1 MFDISTT
8 LNFINKQIIDIEKW
22 WWWYIRELSFQILLG
37 LISYIIVCIIVYL
50 LFKKV
55 NHKTWQIPGPP
66 SKLLLVTAHP
76 DDEVMFFGPMIYW
89 LNKNINTNIY
99 LLCFS
104 QGGNKK
110 RIQEL
115 WNCTKIM
122 GIPDANVT
130 VIMSSEL
137 PDDPTIQWPNDIVAD
152 HILQYI
158 ELYKMD
164 AVVTFDKYGVSGHKN
179 HISLYYAVASLCL
192 DKKIPSYCKLYI
204 LESVNIL
211 RKYVQLFD
219 LPFSLL
225 TSSYWYIVT
234 YKQRKIIHTAMAAHK
249 SQYVWFR
256 KLFMLFSR
264 YTLINTF
271 HEVNAIDLELD
282 FQLDD
287 H

>member
-1 MFDISTT
+1 MFDLSLT
-8 LNFINKQIIDIEKW
+8 LSYINKQIIDIEKW
-22 WWWYIRELSFQILLG
+22 WWWYFREVSIQIVFG
-37 LISYIIVCIIVYL
+37 LISYIFVCIFVYL
-50 LFKKV
+50 LLKKV
-55 NHKTWQIPGPP
+55 NHEAWQLPGPP
-66 SKLLLVTAHP
+66 SRLLLVTAHP

-89 LNKNINTNIY
+89 LNKQNKTNIY

-104 QGGNKK
+104 QGGDKK

-115 WNCTKIM
+115 WDCAKIM
-122 GIPDANVT
+122 GIPHANVT
-130 VIMSSEL
+130 IIMSTEL
-137 PDDPTIQWPNDIVAD
+137 PDDPTVQWPSDIVAEN
-152 HILQYI
+152 ILQYI

-164 AVVTFDKYGVSGHKN
+164 AVVTFDKYGVSGHRN

-204 LESVNIL
+204 LESVNLL
-211 RKYVQLFD
+211 RKYVQILD

-225 TSSYWYIVT
+225 MSSYWYLVT
-234 YKQRKIIHTAMAAHK
+234 YEQRKIIHTAMAAHK

-256 KLFMLFSR
+256 RLFMLFSR
-264 YTLINTF
+264 YTLINTLQ
-271 HEVNAIDLELD
+271 EVNAIDLELD